1 MASARGD
8 RKPCSHAACPGT
20 MQFAREQLPQTSSAP
35 AAEGGRGWVC
45 SESSAHFQSETE
57 SARLEKTTGNGTGSR

>member
-8 RKPCSHAACPGT
+8 RKPCTHTACPGT
-20 MQFAREQLPQTSSAP
+20 MHFAREQLRQTSSAP

-45 SESSAHFQSETE
+45 SETPAHFQSETE
-57 SARLEKTTGNGTGSR
+57 SARIDRTPGTGSRS